1 MEDWLIKNKHRLSI
15 RAIEKEIG
23 CPASTLSKVANGNI
37 KLPGKWRKKLEKVAK
52 DMEMF
57 GRISDYVKVV
67 KPNKE
72 DEIIVEEESP
82 TNPISPKRV
91 FRVKGIISGT
101 DPVEE
106 NNPPSKASPFD
117 IPIEEL
123 KKKYNDGK

>member
-37 KLPGKWRKKLEKVAK
+37 KLPKRWEKRLREVVADLTIDPYSGFMYIDKIKPRYDQSLINK
-52 DMEMF
+52 D
-57 GRISDYVKVV
+57 GDV
-67 KPNKE
+67 
-72 DEIIVEEESP
+72 EIGV
-82 TNPISPKRV
+82 
-91 FRVKGIISGT
+91 
-101 DPVEE
+101 DPVDE

-123 KKKYNDGK
+123 KKKYNG